1 MILGEQEQ
9 WKNAEMCAVI
19 YHSAVGD
26 PGDSTTRW
34 ASTETQGF
42 FLFSEF
48 DEKDCQLCFFFS
60 VFKSTIHCGQL
71 RTKYK
76 KRRHWIK
83 CYLI

>member
-42 FLFSEF
+42 FSVLWIRWEGLSIMFF
-48 DEKDCQLCFFFS
+48 LLC
-60 VFKSTIHCGQL
+60 V
-71 RTKYK
+71 
-76 KRRHWIK
+76 
-83 CYLI
+83 